1 MTAPVSFIWTGE
13 VMEPLRRFHN
23 ICAASFVIGQTYTL
37 EEIKDRSSASHRHY
51 FACIND
57 AWLNLSEA
65 AAVQFPTPEHLR
77 KIALIASGYA
87 DIRTHVCSS
96 KAEAVRTAAFIRPL
110 DSYAIVNV
118 KEAVV
123 TVSTAQSQSVR
134 AMGAQEFQ
142 ASKTKTLDYIAALIG
157 TTPAELERNAR
168 EAA

>member
-1 MTAPVSFIWTGE
+1 MTTPVSFRWTGE
-13 VMEPLRRFHN
+13 TMEPLKWFHN
-23 ICAASFVIGQTYTL
+23 ICASIFVIGQTYTL

-51 FACIND
+51 FACIHD

-65 AAVQFPTPEHLR
+65 AAVQFPTSEHLR

-87 DIRTHVCSS
+87 DIRTLPCSS
-96 KAEAVRTAAFIRPL
+96 RAEALRLAAFIRPI
-110 DSYAIVNV
+110 DTYAIVHV

-134 AMGAQEFQ
+134 AMGAKEFQ
-142 ASKTKTLDYIAALIG
+142 ASKTKTLDYIAVQIG
-157 TTPAELERNAR
+157 TTPAQLERNAR